1 MYFEHFPLIQYDSVG
16 NGLNKDV
23 TNLFRRVA
31 VRSKIKTNTA
41 LFDTYDVKD
50 GETPEMIA
58 YRLYG
63 DAQLHWVVLLFN
75 DVKDRYHQWPMA
87 QNQFGKYLLD
97 KYGTTINDVHHYEIE
112 EESGHLHEKIDIG
125 TDNTDYPAASI
136 VTNREFEERR
146 QDDYRRIKLLDPRFI
161 DDFVEEFKRLIKEK
175 VI

>member
-1 MYFEHFPLIQYDSVG
+1 
-16 NGLNKDV
+16 
-23 TNLFRRVA
+23 
-31 VRSKIKTNTA
+31 
-41 LFDTYDVKD
+41 
-50 GETPEMIA
+50 MIA

-87 QNQFGKYLLD
+87 QNQFEKYLLD